1 MVSTDT
7 LITLKKAMVKNIVF
21 DLGGVIVPLN
31 REACN
36 RAFSNIGFK
45 DFNSLLNDYVQE
57 GFFLQY
63 EKGLLTTSEFRD
75 IIRSHIDPLMTKG
88 KVTDLEIDK
97 SMGAFLERISFEKIL
112 LLEKLKEK
120 YRVFLLSNTNPIAIN
135 VVKEYFREHG
145 KNMNDCFEKMFLS
158 YEMNLAK
165 PDPKIF
171 EEMLTDGGMVASQ
184 TLFIDDAPANI
195 EIAKESGIQTYLF
208 GKDDSLVDVMYTCLK

>member
-1 MVSTDT
+1 
-7 LITLKKAMVKNIVF
+7 
-21 DLGGVIVPLN
+21 
-31 REACN
+31 
-36 RAFSNIGFK
+36 
-45 DFNSLLNDYVQE
+45 
-57 GFFLQY
+57 
-63 EKGLLTTSEFRD
+63 
-75 IIRSHIDPLMTKG
+75 MTNG

-112 LLEKLKEK
+112 LLEKLREK

-171 EEMLTDGGMVASQ
+171 EEMLTDGEMVASQ

-195 EIAKESGIQTYLF
+195 EIAKGLGIQTYLF